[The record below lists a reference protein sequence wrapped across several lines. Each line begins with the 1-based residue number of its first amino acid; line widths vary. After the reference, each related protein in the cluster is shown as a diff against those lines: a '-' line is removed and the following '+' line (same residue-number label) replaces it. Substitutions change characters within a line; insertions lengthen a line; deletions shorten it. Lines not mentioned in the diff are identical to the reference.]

1 VIEDDRQ
8 VGHALR
14 RLDHR
19 IELLLV
25 DRNRFEH
32 EAPFRKH
39 AQRCQYV
46 RAQHPGGVGFVC
58 DEMAHAHELRSPC
71 QCVEGTC
78 ARGFIGERNPADD
91 AGDESVLVGDVQI
104 LERLVIVIERL
115 HQERVI
121 DTGCPQFGQ
130 EVVGREI
137 TGETVAEQRWQRPL
151 ALGDPPKVLV
161 GVDDAHVAPLELTRL
176 MDANV
181 AELVIRRLD

>member
-1 VIEDDRQ
+1 
-8 VGHALR
+8 
-14 RLDHR
+14 
-19 IELLLV
+19 
-25 DRNRFEH
+25 
-32 EAPFRKH
+32 
-39 AQRCQYV
+39 
-46 RAQHPGGVGFVC
+46 
-58 DEMAHAHELRSPC
+58 
-71 QCVEGTC
+71 
-78 ARGFIGERNPADD
+78 DD

-181 AELVIRRLD
+181 AELVIRRLDWRTRSTLCDAGCSAKQLPMLAAAPRCVDNTVNKNPRTAPTRSCRRCKLYPRYLGRRT